1 MMDNKV
7 MQTRKRIAVFG
18 RGAHT
23 IPSYRALLNELSKS
37 FDMVVYSE
45 FPIKEKFNV
54 CYPIRSVPFES
65 IHRWL
70 IIGWFLLR
78 FGLDHLRKPFSMIH
92 SHSTYP
98 SGKVALLLKKIWGL
112 PMVVCLDGAE
122 AISIPSISFGDLI
135 KPRKRRIN
143 EKAIRGADVVTVLT
157 GFQAKGVFSAY
168 PRKQIEIIPRG
179 IDASV
184 IKFKRPNYFGSRPIT
199 FLHVGY
205 LHPVKDPIMLIDC
218 FHLLTKSVSCRL
230 IQVGQDYMNG
240 EVQRHA
246 AALGIAH
253 LIEFKGFVEHDSI
266 CQYYEAA
273 DVLLHTSLFE
283 SQAIV
288 VNEALAHGLLVFGTH
303 VGLLADLAEKCC
315 ITVPTGEYQVL
326 AKKVIKTLSD
336 KDCCERLL
344 EKSKEWI
351 AQHDLAWTTNRYK
364 DLYIDVIER
373 SARSK

>member
-1 MMDNKV
+1 MAKKKID
-7 MQTRKRIAVFG
+7 RIAVFG
-18 RGAHT
+18 GGAHI
-23 IPSYRALLNELSKS
+23 IPSYRALLNNLSNSYEL
-37 FDMVVYSE
+37 VVYSE
-45 FPIKEKFNV
+45 FTISKK
-54 CYPIRSVPFES
+54 YDAQYLIRSYP
-65 IHRWL
+65 HRHYKRWL
-70 IIGWFLLR
+70 LVLWILLR
-78 FGLDHLRKPFSMIH
+78 FALDHMRLRFDVVH

-98 SGKVALLLKKIWGL
+98 SGKLAILIKRVFRI
-112 PMVVCLDGAE
+112 PVVVCLNAAE
-122 AISIPSISFGDLI
+122 AIGIESIQFGDLLN
-135 KPRKRRIN
+135 PRRTKIN
-143 EKAIRGADVVTVLT
+143 RNVIEQADAVTALT
-157 GFQAKGVFSAY
+157 EFQASYV
-168 PRKQIEIIPRG
+168 RKEFLRMDVQIIARG
-179 IDASV
+179 ISYNNV
-184 IKFKRPNYFGSRPIT
+184 KTKENVHWPGREMT

-205 LHPVKDPIMLIDC
+205 LHPIKDPITLINC
-218 FHLLTKSVSCRL
+218 FHLLTKSIPCRL

-246 AALGIAH
+246 TTLGISH

-266 CQYYEAA
+266 YQYYEAA

>member
-1 MMDNKV
+1 

-37 FDMVVYSE
+37 FDMMVYSE
-45 FPIKEKFNV
+45 FPIKEKFNA
-54 CYPIRSVPFES
+54 CYRIRSVPFES
-65 IHRWL
+65 LHRWL

-78 FGLDHLRKPFSMIH
+78 FGLDHLRKPFSVIH

-98 SGKVALLLKKIWGL
+98 SGKVALLLKKICGL

-135 KPRKRRIN
+135 YPRKRKIN
-143 EKAIRGADVVTVLT
+143 ERAIREADFVTVLT

-246 AALGIAH
+246 TDLDIAH
-253 LIEFKGFVEHDSI
+253 LIDFKGFIEHDSI
-266 CQYYEAA
+266 YQYYESA

-283 SQAIV
+283 SQAVV
-288 VNEALAHGLLVFGTH
+288 VNEAMAHGLLVCGTH
-303 VGLLADLAEKCC
+303 VGLLADLAGECC
-315 ITVPTGEYQVL
+315 ITVPTGDSKAL
-326 AKKVIKTLSD
+326 ASKVIETLADQNSCD
-336 KDCCERLL
+336 RLL
-344 EKSKEWI
+344 AKSKEWLLL
-351 AQHDLAWTTNRYK
+351 HDLAWTASRYK
-364 DLYIDVIER
+364 EIYDDFFETGH
-373 SARSK
+373 SKRP

>member
-1 MMDNKV
+1 MAKKKKD
-7 MQTRKRIAVFG
+7 RIAVFG
-18 RGAHT
+18 GGAHI
-23 IPSYRALLNELSKS
+23 IPSYRALLNNLSNSYEL
-37 FDMVVYSE
+37 VVYSE
-45 FPIKEKFNV
+45 FTISKK
-54 CYPIRSVPFES
+54 YDAQYLIRSYP
-65 IHRWL
+65 HRHYKRWL
-70 IIGWFLLR
+70 LVLWILLR
-78 FGLDHLRKPFSMIH
+78 FALDHMRLRFDVVH

-98 SGKVALLLKKIWGL
+98 SGKLAILIKRVFRI
-112 PMVVCLDGAE
+112 PVVVSLNAAE
-122 AISIPSISFGDLI
+122 AIGIESIQFGDLLN
-135 KPRKRRIN
+135 PRRTKIN
-143 EKAIRGADVVTVLT
+143 RNVIEQADAVTALT
-157 GFQAKGVFSAY
+157 EFQASYV
-168 PRKQIEIIPRG
+168 RKEFLRMDVQIIARG
-179 IDASV
+179 ISYNNV
-184 IKFKRPNYFGSRPIT
+184 KTKENVHWPGREMT

-205 LHPVKDPIMLIDC
+205 LHPIKDPITLINC
-218 FHLLTKSVSCRL
+218 FHLLAKSIPCRL

-246 AALGIAH
+246 TALGISH

-266 CQYYEAA
+266 YQYYEAA

>member
-1 MMDNKV
+1 METQFL
-7 MQTRKRIAVFG
+7 QTRKRIAVFG

-23 IPSYRALLNELSKS
+23 LPSYRALLNQLSQS
-37 FDMVVYSE
+37 FDLVMYSE
-45 FPIKEKFNV
+45 FPIKQKFNAR
-54 CYPIRSVPFES
+54 YQIRSVS
-65 IHRWL
+65 SDSMHRWL
-70 IIGWFLLR
+70 VMGWFIVQ
-78 FGLDHLRKPFSMIH
+78 FSIDHLRTPFSVIH

-98 SGKVALLLKKIWGL
+98 SGKVALLLKRLYRL
-112 PMVVCLDGAE
+112 PVVLCLHAAE
-122 AISIPSISFGDLI
+122 AISIESINFGDLI
-135 KPRKRRIN
+135 HTEKGKIN
-143 EKAIRGADVVTVLT
+143 ERVIREADIVTVLT
-157 GFQAKGVFSAY
+157 NFQAKGVLSTFS
-168 PRKQIEIIPRG
+168 RRNIEIIPRG
-179 IDASV
+179 INTSAIQFS
-184 IKFKRPNYFGSRPIT
+184 KSAYLRSGRIT

-205 LHPVKDPIMLIDC
+205 MHPVKDPITLINC
-218 FHLLTKSVSCRL
+218 FHLLTKSIPCRL

-266 CQYYEAA
+266 YQYYEAA

-326 AKKVIKTLSD
+326 AKKVIETLSD

-344 EKSKEWI
+344 EISKEWI

-364 DLYIDVIER
+364 EIYIDVIER